1 MQMHARDATPAPG
14 GTRSAVARRMAIKLL
29 AAEREQR
36 FVVGVLKRVRRC
48 LPYLRSDIWG
58 HWLIPSLVCHPTV
71 GAGAPGRSGIAAPG
85 LPLHD
90 ASQPIAL
97 TAGVTSAVER
107 GGNAAHISDT
117 VVIVRSRRSHRKLI
131 GGAEGRS
138 APGSTCLPWSP
149 GGSVREV
156 FCCRDVCVVCN
167 PLYRATVVNL
177 AKIADAFT
185 A

>member
-1 MQMHARDATPAPG
+1 MPALSYPYEVAANCNAHPEWRLNSEFRANSG
-14 GTRSAVARRMAIKLL
+14 QSALDSRTK
-29 AAEREQR
+29 
-36 FVVGVLKRVRRC
+36 GVH
-48 LPYLRSDIWG
+48 SDIWG
-58 HWLIPSLVCHPTV
+58 HWLIPGLVCHPTV

-117 VVIVRSRRSHRKLI
+117 VVIVRRRRSHRKLI